1 MYTLIPTVYRALLK
15 SAVSGTD
22 HRIHTTKERVWPCRE
37 MKRVFD
43 QRYSE
48 TVLSGTGARQP
59 CVHRKAS
66 TMARKKIREY
76 NSKQLL
82 KAHLAR
88 LLGIEL
94 SLQVAQVTQSTN
106 FTDLIDQNRW
116 LTTSKLVVKPDML
129 FGKRGKHDLVG
140 LNLSVAEVEA
150 FIKARM
156 GKHVEID
163 GCAGAVTTFIVE
175 PFVPHDQEY
184 YLSITSQRMN
194 NQISFSEHGKVSL

>member
-1 MYTLIPTVYRALLK
+1 
-15 SAVSGTD
+15 
-22 HRIHTTKERVWPCRE
+22 

-48 TVLSGTGARQP
+48 RNCDSGTGARQP
-59 CVHRKAS
+59 SYTRKAS

-88 LLGIEL
+88 LLGMEL

-106 FTDLIDQNRW
+106 FTELIDQNCW

-150 FIKARM
+150 FIKARI

>member
-1 MYTLIPTVYRALLK
+1 MVTQ
-15 SAVSGTD
+15 G
-22 HRIHTTKERVWPCRE
+22 RVWLCRE

-48 TVLSGTGARQP
+48 TVISGTGAHQP
-59 CVHRKAS
+59 WIHRKPS

-106 FTDLIDQNRW
+106 FTELIDQNRW

-140 LNLSVAEVEA
+140 LNLSIAEVEA

-194 NQISFSEHGKVSL
+194 DQISFSEHGKISS